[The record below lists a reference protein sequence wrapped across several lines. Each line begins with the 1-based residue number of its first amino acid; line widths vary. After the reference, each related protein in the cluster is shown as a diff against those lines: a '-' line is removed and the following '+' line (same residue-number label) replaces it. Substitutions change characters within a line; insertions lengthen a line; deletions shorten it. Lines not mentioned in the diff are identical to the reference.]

1 MSSVMQICNQALLFV
16 GTRTIA
22 SLEEPTPEAVYCR
35 EFYGQAVL
43 SVLADHPW
51 GFAQVREK
59 LAETPT
65 PVGWRGAYAKAY
77 AYPLNCVQAHYLVA
91 GGLRSQAF
99 ELAADN
105 ERTIL
110 LTQMP
115 EAVLAYTAHIAD
127 ATRFSPKF
135 AEALARKLQ
144 CLLVKPILKANSA
157 AVQEAETIY
166 ARVLSEAKAADAKEG
181 RPFNDPETPWLTDN
195 PWASDRMDLFRRV

>member
-1 MSSVMQICNQALLFV
+1 MQSTIQICNQALLFV

-35 EFYGQAVL
+35 EFYNQAVL

-51 GFAQVREK
+51 GFAQRREK
-59 LAETPT
+59 LAEVRVPE
-65 PVGWRGAYAKAY
+65 GWQGVYAKAY
-77 AYPLNCVQAHYLVA
+77 AYPLNCVQAHYLVL
-91 GGLRSQAF
+91 GEVRSQAY

-105 ERTIL
+105 ERTII
-110 LTQMP
+110 LTDVP
-115 EAVLAYTAHIAD
+115 EAVLAYTAHISD

-135 AEALARKLQ
+135 AESLARKLQ
-144 CLLVKPILKANSA
+144 CLLVKPILKGNPN

-181 RPFNDPETPWLTDN
+181 RPFNEAESPWSNNL
-195 PWASDRMDLFRRV
+195 WAAERMGLFRRF